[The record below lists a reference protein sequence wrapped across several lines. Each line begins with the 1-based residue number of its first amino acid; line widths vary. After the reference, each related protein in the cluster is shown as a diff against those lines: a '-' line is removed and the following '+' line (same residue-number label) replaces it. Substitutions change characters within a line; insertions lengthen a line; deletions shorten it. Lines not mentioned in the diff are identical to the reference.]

1 MTRRQTPSCAFKPAK
16 LRNGGNNG
24 GTDDNGLPV
33 LDTPGYIRL
42 FSSYKPSLVEG
53 DYQITVDQTVD
64 VPGQGSY
71 KIRNTDPSAPDTEL
85 PQTFTIGGP
94 RFSIEA
100 KDIHSTYPPEGHSE
114 DPKILPHIVLT
125 DPHLPWLRHVPET
138 DDGIN
143 INPWLA
149 VLVFDPAELA
159 VDSGILQKGAFKQAK
174 TMEVPLTLQD
184 LVGLPNVGYPFDP
197 SMEPNLDLTQSTKAI
212 FIKPALFTT
221 LYDVQDGRI
230 NLDRYKYLAHV
241 RNVDGSG
248 GVIPGLAGENGV
260 YSVVVSHRTGPLL
273 TNGTPENV
281 MCHLVSIDGF
291 DRVKMSAS
299 TNYVAMVSLHS
310 WQYRCLPPGMNL
322 ADQLRYIGT
331 DGMGMLRPLN
341 YGKAPDPAL
350 AQRLSNGYSMVRH
363 RLPTGENTVAFF
375 RGPLSPVPVPYPLL
389 STRLD
394 ASFDYGAWPLESFNS
409 NDYQILDSMLGIMDI
424 SYATAWQLG
433 RAMAMADRT
442 FANALV
448 NLRGEAYTM
457 ALAEA
462 KKELLTSKSSYKSRV
477 DVASSLLDLAN
488 AIGDVKNMHYLE
500 ENHERRWKPTFGT
513 RTDLSM
519 NSEFMQTLFNKN
531 LSVSMKL
538 LAPKKL
544 GDLADESF
552 DPQSSASWPIIV
564 NWLLDRLKLADL
576 PAIYLINHPSNV
588 PPESMRFFHIDLN
601 WIAAQIDGALSIG
614 NQVSRPPEASE
625 AWFRQVSF
633 DRVRQ
638 EVKICFAEYLAAS
651 TEATAICPNGG
662 FFTRSLVVKMFPDLI
677 IAGTNANTQVL
688 STINLAQDTLLTLI
702 RRTSTA
708 GPVSGPA
715 ITITQPPHQ
724 QRFVIGAALSAQSL
738 IIGHTSVYT
747 VEGAAPVD
755 WGPIG
760 DEETWERGDTSKP
773 PIYDWNTR
781 LLNMSNLAADVLQT
795 LNNDMKTG
803 WIQTSVLPS
812 AAMAIQLNDK
822 LYQLCFQEPEK
833 PEEWTSQLYGYFLLQ
848 NASDTLPKHEA
859 GTEKKTSDEPSR
871 HTAPKKGLRR
881 LAGIPGGK
889 MGLSLCKDPGHCHNI
904 VSGQVSRCSW
914 SRLRLRTSPPLC
926 ARTRPSDACRH
937 PRQTRK
943 ISPARSSS
951 PFLPI

>member
-1 MTRRQTPSCAFKPAK
+1 VAS
-16 LRNGGNNG
+16 
-24 GTDDNGLPV
+24 
-33 LDTPGYIRL
+33 
-42 FSSYKPSLVEG
+42 
-53 DYQITVDQTVD
+53 
-64 VPGQGSY
+64 
-71 KIRNTDPSAPDTEL
+71 RNTPL
-85 PQTFTIGGP
+85 TFTIGGP

-100 KDIHSTYPPEGHSE
+100 KDIHSTYPPDGHSE

-125 DPHLPWLRHVPET
+125 DPHLPWLRQVSET

-159 VDSGILQKGAFKQAK
+159 VDSGILQGGTFKQAK
-174 TMEVPLTLQD
+174 TMEVPLTLKH
-184 LVGLPNVGYPFDP
+184 LVGLPDVGYPFDP
-197 SMEPNLDLTQSTKAI
+197 SIEPTLDLTQSTKAI
-212 FIKPALFTT
+212 FIKPALFTA
-221 LYDVQDGRI
+221 LYDVQDGKI

-248 GVIPGLAGENGV
+248 GVIPGLAGENGI

-291 DRVKMSAS
+291 DRVKMDAS
-299 TNYVAMVSLHS
+299 TNYVAMVSLYS
-310 WQYRCLPPGMNL
+310 WQYQCLPPGIDL

-341 YGKAPDPAL
+341 YDKAPDPAL
-350 AQRLSNGYSMVRH
+350 ARRLANGYSIVRH

-389 STRLD
+389 STRLYPN
-394 ASFDYGAWPLESFNS
+394 FDYGAWPLESFNS
-409 NDYQILDSMLGIMDI
+409 NDYQILDSKLGIMDI

-462 KKELLTSKSSYKSRV
+462 KKELLTSKSSYKSRL
-477 DVASSLLDLAN
+477 DIASSLLDLAN

-500 ENHERRWKPTFGT
+500 ENHERRWTPTFGT

-519 NSEFMQTLFNKN
+519 NSEDIQTLFNKN

-538 LAPKKL
+538 LAPEKL
-544 GDLADESF
+544 GDSADESF
-552 DPQSSASWPIIV
+552 DPESSASWPIIV

-601 WIAAQIDGALSIG
+601 WITAQIDGALSIG
-614 NQVSRPPEASE
+614 NQVS
-625 AWFRQVSF
+625 QVVF

-638 EVKICFAEYLAAS
+638 EVKICFAQYLTAS
-651 TEATAICPNGG
+651 TEATGICPNGG
-662 FFTRSLVVKMFPDLI
+662 FFTRSVVVKTFPDLI
-677 IAGTNANTQVL
+677 IAGTNANTQIL
-688 STINLAQDTLLTLI
+688 STINLAQDTFLTMI

-708 GPVSGPA
+708 SPVSGPA

-724 QRFVIGAALSAQSL
+724 QRFVIGTGLSAQSL
-738 IIGHTSVYT
+738 IIGHTSVYA
-747 VEGAAPVD
+747 VEGAAPAD

-760 DEETWERGDTSKP
+760 DEETWDRGDTSKP
-773 PIYDWNTR
+773 PIYDWDTR

-822 LYQLCFQEPEK
+822 VYQLFFQEPKK
-833 PEEWTSQLYGYFLLQ
+833 PEEWASQLYGYFLLQ
-848 NASDTLPKHEA
+848 NTSDKLPEHEA
-859 GTEKKTSDEPSR
+859 GKEKKTSDEPPR
-871 HTAPKKGLRR
+871 HTAPKKGLSGLER
-881 LAGIPGGK
+881 IPPGK
-889 MGLSLCKDPGHCHNI
+889 MDLSLCKSPGHF
-904 VSGQVSRCSW
+904 
-914 SRLRLRTSPPLC
+914 LTSHLG
-926 ARTRPSDACRH
+926 
-937 PRQTRK
+937 
-943 ISPARSSS
+943 RSSVARGADCAS
-951 PFLPI
+951 AHLPRCALALVRPTHADIQGKPERFHQPGHPHRFCQSRDCTDDDVYSTEQQTSLRGRYLLHQTQH